1 MNRALIPVFIVL
13 ALLMAAIAAAGEPA
27 RCAAGAA
34 CDDRALPGAAPAR
47 PRPLSPT
54 PPAAEAPVPVGGAL
68 AEGADSRSVGGLGR
82 ASRAPH
88 VDQDGPSLLGALAR
102 LVGAVLVL
110 AAVMVACVLGYRKL
124 VERLG
129 GAGGVPPG
137 TGTRRGMLAWATG
150 WADDAGADA
159 VRVASRRYL
168 GGRESIAVIHAGGER
183 FLVGITASQVSLLAR
198 LETPELDVP
207 ADFTDAL
214 TRATPPPAEPLDAAD
229 HLRAAVE
236 RSRERLG
243 RLAHLAVVPREPR
256 G

>member
-1 MNRALIPVFIVL
+1 MNRALVPAFVIL

-27 RCAAGAA
+27 RCAGGAA
-34 CDDRALPGAAPAR
+34 SCDDRALPGAAAAR
-47 PRPLSPT
+47 PQPVPPS
-54 PPAAEAPVPVGGAL
+54 PPAVGAPAPVAPAL
-68 AEGADSRSVGGLGR
+68 AEGADSLRARSVGGLGGP
-82 ASRAPH
+82 SGVPH
-88 VDQDGPSLLGALAR
+88 VDQAPSLLGALAR
-102 LVGAVLVL
+102 LIGAVLVL
-110 AAVMVACVLGYRKL
+110 AALMVGGVLGYRKL
-124 VERLG
+124 VER
-129 GAGGVPPG
+129 A
-137 TGTRRGMLAWATG
+137 GTRRGMLAWATG
-150 WADDAGADA
+150 WADDAGADS

-183 FLVGITASQVSLLAR
+183 FLVGITAAQVSLLAR
-198 LETPELDVP
+198 LETPEADVP

-214 TRATPPPAEPLDAAD
+214 TRATTPPPAGPVDAAD